1 MFNLYFYHINGLT
14 YIHILLHES
23 QSGQTGK
30 GLIKMFIC
38 FSHLFFV
45 ILLRLLYCFN
55 HVFNIQMHV
64 IVPLSFF
71 KQNPIM
77 FIFTADYKQFK
88 ALLFYKCALEY

>member
-1 MFNLYFYHINGLT
+1 
-14 YIHILLHES
+14 
-23 QSGQTGK
+23 
-30 GLIKMFIC
+30 
-38 FSHLFFV
+38 
-45 ILLRLLYCFN
+45 
-55 HVFNIQMHV
+55 MHV